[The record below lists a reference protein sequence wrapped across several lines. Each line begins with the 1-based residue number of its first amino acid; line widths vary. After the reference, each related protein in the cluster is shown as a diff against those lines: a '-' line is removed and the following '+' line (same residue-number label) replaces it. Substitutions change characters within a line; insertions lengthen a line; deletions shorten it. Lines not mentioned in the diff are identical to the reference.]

1 MAEKKFLLY
10 RVYYLNKIAYIGRTS
25 QPLQT
30 RLHGHLFKA
39 PMMRTFNIDLISK
52 IEFAELTSEA
62 DMFLYE
68 IYYIN
73 KWKPALNVD
82 DKAHDELSII
92 LPELT
97 WQEFAT
103 PLMAK
108 WKEQLAERDAE
119 QKKHKNEKED
129 LRKKRSQ
136 LRKDFKVGKITE
148 DEYYDALE
156 QLEMQIQENE
166 ENCIW

>member
-1 MAEKKFLLY
+1 MADKKFLLY
-10 RVYYLNKIAYIGRTS
+10 RVYYLNKIAYVGRTS

-39 PMMRTFNIDLISK
+39 PMMRTFNVNLISK
-52 IEFAELTSEA
+52 IEFAELPTES

-82 DKAHDELSII
+82 DKAHDELTLC
-92 LPELT
+92 LPELNWT
-97 WQEFAT
+97 EFTT
-103 PLMAK
+103 PLMDK
-108 WKEQLAERDAE
+108 WKEQLAQRDEE
-119 QKKHKNEKED
+119 QKKHKDNRED

-136 LRKDFKVGKITE
+136 LRKDFKNGKMSE
-148 DEYYDALE
+148 DEYYEALE
-156 QLEMQIQENE
+156 KLEEEIRENE
-166 ENCIW
+166 EGCLW

>member
-1 MAEKKFLLY
+1 MVERKHILY
-10 RVYYLNKIAYIGRTS
+10 RVFYGEKIIYVGRTS

-39 PMMRTFNIDLISK
+39 PMMRTFNINLISK
-52 IEFAELTSEA
+52 IEYTELPTEA

-82 DKAHDELSII
+82 DKAHDDLTLS

-97 WQEFAT
+97 WAEFQT
-103 PLMAK
+103 PLMTK
-108 WKEQLAERDAE
+108 WKEQLAEKDAK
-119 QKKHKNEKED
+119 QKEHMDRKEN

-136 LRKDFKVGKITE
+136 LRKDFKAGRMSE
-148 DEYYDALE
+148 DEYYEALE
-156 QLEMQIQENE
+156 KLENAAQENE
-166 ENCIW
+166 DGCLW